1 MHATDVTVREKN
13 VSNAPVRIAPN
24 TLVAANSI
32 ANRIIDNKIVP
43 RIPAIRTGSTE
54 QIHSRRLKFRIIASV
69 IGVIA
74 R

>member
-24 TLVAANSI
+24 TLVATNSI
-32 ANRIIDNKIVP
+32 ANNTTDKRIVP
-43 RIPAIRTGSTE
+43 SIPAIRTGSTE
-54 QIHSRRLKFRIIASV
+54 QIHSRRLKLWIIASV